1 MNNKK
6 NFKSDLDII
15 KKKYGEN
22 MMHLCR
28 KLFPTILEED
38 GLLSTLLLT
47 YFMPSRFLYDDIVN
61 MVSLEITGPDLLE
74 YNDSVEFVYLPSLKT
89 NLNNEK
95 IMQLLGYDVNGSY
108 KK

>member
-1 MNNKK
+1 
-6 NFKSDLDII
+6 
-15 KKKYGEN
+15 
-22 MMHLCR
+22 
-28 KLFPTILEED
+28 
-38 GLLSTLLLT
+38 
-47 YFMPSRFLYDDIVN
+47 MPSRFLYDDIVN

-95 IMQLLGYDVNGSY
+95 IMQLLGYNVNGSY